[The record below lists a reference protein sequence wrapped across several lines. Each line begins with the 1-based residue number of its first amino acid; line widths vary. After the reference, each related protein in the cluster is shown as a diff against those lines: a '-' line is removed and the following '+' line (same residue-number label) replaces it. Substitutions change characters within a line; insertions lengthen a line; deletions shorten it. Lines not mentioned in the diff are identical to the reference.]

1 VQRGTQQH
9 AHRDL
14 FSIAGKHAIV
24 TGGASGIGASLVSEL
39 LARGARV
46 EVWDI
51 AFDESENP
59 AGAGRDDALVQ
70 RKLDLT
76 AADGVDRATDAAEA
90 TAPIDILVN
99 CGGITAARRLALET
113 PLKDWYRMIE
123 VNLFGSLHT
132 CIAVGRRMV
141 QHRRG
146 TIINFSSVNAVD
158 PSAGIAHYCVSKAAV
173 SAMTANLALEWA
185 ESGVRV
191 NAIGPGPIVTPTTER
206 LLRDNA
212 ALRAKWQG
220 GVPMGRLGAPSD
232 LLGMVL
238 YLASDASAWT
248 TGSTHFVDGGWLL

>member
-1 VQRGTQQH
+1 MELVTGERAQG
-9 AHRDL
+9 DL
-14 FSIAGKHAIV
+14 FSIAGRHAVV
-24 TGGASGIGASLVSEL
+24 TGGASGIGASLVGEL
-39 LARGARV
+39 GARGARI
-46 EVWDI
+46 EAWDV
-51 AFDESENP
+51 AFDEADP
-59 AGAGRDDALVQ
+59 PGADGRDGAVV
-70 RKLDLT
+70 RRRVDLT
-76 AADGVDRATDAAEA
+76 AADGVERAAEAAEA

-99 CGGITAARRLALET
+99 CGGITAARRPALET
-113 PLKDWYRMIE
+113 PLKDWYRMVE

-132 CIAVGRRMV
+132 CMAVGRRMV
-141 QHRRG
+141 ERQSG

-158 PSAGIAHYCVSKAAV
+158 PSPGIAHYCVSKAAV

-191 NAIGPGPIVTPTTER
+191 NAIGPGPIITPTTER

-212 ALRAKWQG
+212 ALRAKWQA

-248 TGSTHFVDGGWLL
+248 TGNTYFVDGGWLL